1 VLHSVF
7 AAAGHISMSKEI
19 ASEHRPPAPS
29 LSIRDVQLQV
39 EVNNVWRCVAPRST
53 SRERLLEN
61 SFWSVV
67 SNKFRPWDEII
78 VCAADRSF
86 RASYLVLEAGLG
98 YCSLQELTW
107 QPLEALLASPD
118 DLLPSN
124 HRIEFGGVDDGWM
137 AIRNSDSVVVI
148 RNAKSSQECLERLL
162 EHNSVR
168 QSK

>member
-1 VLHSVF
+1 MANTPSTELT
-7 AAAGHISMSKEI
+7 
-19 ASEHRPPAPS
+19 PPAPS
-29 LSIRDVQLQV
+29 LSIRDVQLQC
-39 EVNNVWRCVAPRST
+39 EVNNIWRCTAPRNT

-67 SNKFRPWDEII
+67 SNKFRPWDEI
-78 VCAADRSF
+78 VVVASDRSF
-86 RASYLVLEAGLG
+86 RASLLVLEAGLG
-98 YCSLQELTW
+98 YCSLQELSY

-124 HRIEFGGVDDGWM
+124 HRIEYGGIGPDGGWM

-148 RNAKSSQECLERLL
+148 RNAKSSQECLKLLL

-168 QSK
+168 QAK